1 MFQNRGME
9 CAPVRVC
16 PRVPV
21 CMWVSVRV
29 CLCAHACARVCRRVS
44 LCVRARVR
52 VCPRVPVHVSAHVPM
67 CTCVSVCM
75 CTRVTCMHMLRVH
88 TCAWVPMCLHVVETV
103 FQCPPNSLGTLVSSP
118 GKAGVQ
124 SDPHLCSSGHRVP
137 RMFPGRQNQQLPF
150 PKPHS
155 HFQSAGGTSEV
166 VSGRPPGED
175 PWVFQET
182 AGSG

>member
-1 MFQNRGME
+1 MCS
-9 CAPVRVC
+9 CACVPACARVHVGLCACVPVCPCVC
-16 PRVPV
+16 PRVQVGLPV
-21 CMWVSVRV
+21 CACTCACVPTCAGACVCTCAYVHVCIRV
-29 CLCAHACARVCRRVS
+29 HVHACNMYAYVACAHVCV
-44 LCVRARVR
+44 
-52 VCPRVPVHVSAHVPM
+52 
-67 CTCVSVCM
+67 
-75 CTRVTCMHMLRVH
+75 
-88 TCAWVPMCLHVVETV
+88 WVPMCLHVVETV